1 MSLRSW
7 RIVSAAVPASE
18 SAASGWPMLRTGV
31 LPVEGFPCVLIQ
43 MLLSHLRT
51 GSARIAGKRI
61 GCRDLGELLIA
72 IRVESAFDPAVFGRL
87 SRADRTLRRI
97 LRADCRHD
105 RMWARKW
112 LRLEVSRCESGTP
125 AFARLSCGFEN
136 QQRSENS
143 VPQAD
148 HRVVHLTLLI
158 EAGDFQ
164 VHSLRMRSARF
175 NRRSLRISPT

>member
-7 RIVSAAVPASE
+7 RIASAAVPASE

-61 GCRDLGELLIA
+61 WCRDLGELLIA
-72 IRVESAFDPAVFGRL
+72 IAWSLRSILPVFGRP
-87 SRADRTLRRI
+87 SHADRTLRRI

-112 LRLEVSRCESGTP
+112 LRSEVSRCESGTP
-125 AFARLSCGFEN
+125 GSRAF
-136 QQRSENS
+136 
-143 VPQAD
+143 
-148 HRVVHLTLLI
+148 VVRI
-158 EAGDFQ
+158 RE
-164 VHSLRMRSARF
+164 SAAK
-175 NRRSLRISPT
+175 

>member
-1 MSLRSW
+1 MTLFSCT
-7 RIVSAAVPASE
+7 
-18 SAASGWPMLRTGV
+18 LRTAKFQCPWSRARRPPLGSALRQYEFEIVENCQRCGPGIGV
-31 LPVEGFPCVLIQ
+31 GGIWLADVAHWRFAGRRIFCVLIQ

-61 GCRDLGELLIA
+61 WCRDLGELLIA
-72 IRVESAFDPAVFGRL
+72 IAWSLRSTLPVFGRP

-125 AFARLSCGFEN
+125 GSRAF
-136 QQRSENS
+136 
-143 VPQAD
+143 
-148 HRVVHLTLLI
+148 VVRI
-158 EAGDFQ
+158 RE
-164 VHSLRMRSARF
+164 SAAK
-175 NRRSLRISPT
+175 